1 MVHSTATNNGAGK
14 QKTPGCLNMNIL
26 KKLTVCAGLVLAAST
41 MVAVPTAMAGE
52 GLVAKKRVAPVYP
65 RGAERRK
72 IEGHVVVTYSVDTDG
87 KVSNVAVAEA
97 EPAGVFDDAAM
108 KAVSKWKYE
117 PPASVVEGARAKIS
131 FKL

>member
-1 MVHSTATNNGAGK
+1 
-14 QKTPGCLNMNIL
+14 MNII
-26 KKLTVCAGLVLAAST
+26 KKMTVCAGLVLAAST
-41 MVAVPTAMAGE
+41 MVAVPTAMAADGA
-52 GLVAKKRVAPVYP
+52 LVAKKRVAPVYP

-72 IEGHVVVTYSVDTDG
+72 IEGHVVVTYSVDTEG

-97 EPAGVFDDAAM
+97 VPEGVFDDAAL

-117 PPASVVEGARAKIS
+117 PPTSAVSGARAKIS

>member
-1 MVHSTATNNGAGK
+1 MVHSMATNQGAVVKNIGV
-14 QKTPGCLNMNIL
+14 TVMNMI
-26 KKLTVCAGLVLAAST
+26 KKMALCAGLVFATSS
-41 MVAVPTAMAGE
+41 MIAVPTAMAADAK
-52 GLVAKKRVAPVYP
+52 LVAKKRVAPVYP

-72 IEGHVVVTYSVDTDG
+72 IEGHVVVTYSVGVDG

-97 EPAGVFDDAAM
+97 MPEGVFDDAAM

-117 PPASVVEGARAKIS
+117 PPANPVDGARAKIR